1 MIDFI
6 RLRSLSI
13 TDAIICLLM
22 LFTLPLHAQVEGHS
36 YYCWSGVMETTDK
49 TTVKD
54 SVSFDLLLEY
64 EPSTKLVMG
73 EIRYHR
79 PTTVA
84 IHLYGKA
91 EQSKKGKTLS
101 LTEVLPSSS
110 CAGKITLQI
119 NNDEQCTDGVWESI
133 VFIDEDSSKKSKR
146 AEKKKLNITQ
156 SLPFPHQ
163 QVKTF
168 FTPLSD
174 HRLLGV
180 FKLNN
185 CGGDRWSNYNKVELS
200 PLIDS
205 IYIANFTIADYPT
218 EDNFFLLLHKKNDH
232 SLEVKSKKIKLNIQA
247 EVFEDCI
254 YFNVIEDGY
263 NNFDPIK
270 PIYIRQNNQEA
281 FTYPHIDGKSQSLTN
296 FISVRRDGD
305 EITVQYNPLPLL
317 YYYKD
322 QKTIPMFTTYERLT
336 NVRPG
341 IKQIFLANAGVDERP
356 ILSILNQDSTL
367 QIFSLIDGFLNHS
380 NKVSDPL
387 PDLTGIVDFAFH
399 KEGVTNDVN
408 KKQDNSTYYVIDNQ
422 SLYHAIP
429 VNRHSIHRTYDKID
443 TNGVTTH
450 HDLEMTAD
458 WSIHYKLDVDKDETF
473 GPYSC
478 EYFGNCWTDA
488 TDDSVIHYTFNQMID
503 TRDPGNDDFIKPC
516 RIKGSF
522 SISTDEEDKVIIK
535 PIKGLS
541 FN

>member
-22 LFTLPLHAQVEGHS
+22 LFTLPLHAQVEGHI

-119 NNDEQCTDGVWESI
+119 NNDEQCTDGVWEPI
-133 VFIDEDSSKKSKR
+133 VFINEDSSKKSKR

-174 HRLLGV
+174 HRLSGV
-180 FKLNN
+180 YKLNN
-185 CGGDRWSNYNKVELS
+185 CGGDRWNNYNKVELS

-218 EDNFFLLLHKKNDH
+218 EDNFFLLMHKKNDH
-232 SLEVKSKKIKLNIQA
+232 SLEIKSKRIKLNIQA

-270 PIYIRQNNQEA
+270 PIYIRQNKQEA
-281 FTYPHIDGKSQSLTN
+281 FTYPHIGEKSQSLTN
-296 FISVRRDGD
+296 FISARRDGD

-322 QKTIPMFTTYERLT
+322 QKTMPMFTTYERLT

-341 IKQIFLANAGVDERP
+341 IKQIFLANAGEDERP

-387 PDLTGIVDFAFH
+387 PDLTGIVDFAFQ

-408 KKQDNSTYYVIDNQ
+408 KQQENSTYYVIDNQ
-422 SLYHAIP
+422 GQYHAIP
-429 VNRHSIHRTYDKID
+429 VNRHVIHRTYDKID